1 MIATD
6 VLEPDYEAEDGSIDD
21 NGADW
26 YGEDDSGLGEV
37 GVSTGVSEVG
47 TKKVE
52 EVQQAVKYSS
62 LFPIC

>member
-37 GVSTGVSEVG
+37 GVSIGVTESG
-47 TKKVE
+47 AKDME
-52 EVQQAVKYSS
+52 EVYHSVKSAFLSS
-62 LFPIC
+62 